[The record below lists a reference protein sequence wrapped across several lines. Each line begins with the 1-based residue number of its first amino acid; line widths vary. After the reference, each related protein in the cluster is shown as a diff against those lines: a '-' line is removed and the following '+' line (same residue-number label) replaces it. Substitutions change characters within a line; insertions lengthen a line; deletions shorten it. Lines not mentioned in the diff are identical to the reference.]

1 MADWL
6 EGNEA
11 VEKLKQIAASGKLE
25 TGLQLRNANCTGQ
38 LLKGLMLIWKIR
50 SLLIVR

>member
-25 TGLQLRNANCTGQ
+25 LEPPTQIEVA
-38 LLKGLMLIWKIR
+38 
-50 SLLIVR
+50 